1 MDIDATNLLLSNKKN
16 DVNMDMNV
24 SDPNEIKH
32 NKLKQKIILL

>member
-24 SDPNEIKH
+24 SDPNEIKQ